1 MKVEPRKF
9 NGKILKVEKITE
21 TNNNNKPEIK
31 NARTIGTKIGAM
43 VICKIISGMT
53 NENIS
58 DTDKIIKI
66 RNYCDKFIKERGKD
80 LK

>member
-9 NGKILKVEKITE
+9 NGKILKIEKTSE
-21 TNNNNKPEIK
+21 TNNNNNPEIK

-43 VICKIISGMT
+43 VICRVILAMT

-58 DTDKIIKI
+58 DADKVIKI

-80 LK
+80 LR